1 MRMLKYRKID
11 AFTSG
16 ISTGNP
22 AACIFIDSPLDDREM
37 LDIARQHRGF
47 VSEVVFCRSNRSG
60 IDLTYFSSEGEV
72 SFCGHGTIAC
82 MYCLIR
88 ETPELSSLGEITVQ
102 TRRKGAV
109 TVYNEL
115 ATQDAIYV
123 AAPEPRFIGTRL
135 SRSEVA
141 AALGS
146 DDADVISGS
155 YQLDI
160 IDAGLRTLIVPV
172 ADLEPEVSM
181 VPDQQALKRFCTEN
195 GIDIVLTFCTKTQN
209 PEHIVHS
216 RVFAPKFGYLED
228 PATGS
233 GNSALGFY
241 MLNNNIWHGADCAI
255 EQGGKDREFNAVRLR
270 RRENTVLF
278 GGSATIRIDGVYF
291 IADVC
296 PRHNLS

>member
-22 AACIFIDSPLDDREM
+22 AACIFVDSPLDDREM

-47 VSEVVFCRSNRSG
+47 VSEVVFCRNNQPG
-60 IDLTYFSSEGEV
+60 ICLTYFSSEGEV
-72 SFCGHGTIAC
+72 NFCGHGTIAC
-82 MYCLIR
+82 MYSLIR
-88 ETPELSSLGEITVQ
+88 ETPELSSLDEITIQ

-123 AAPEPRFIGTRL
+123 AAPKPQFIGTRI

-141 AALGS
+141 AVLGF
-146 DDADVISGS
+146 DDADVISDS
-155 YQLDI
+155 YPLDM
-160 IDAGLRTLIVPV
+160 IDAGLRTLIVPIS
-172 ADLEPEVSM
+172 DLAPEVSM
-181 VPDQQALKRFCTEN
+181 VPDQQRLKMFCTEN
-195 GIDIVLTFCTKTQN
+195 GIDIILTFCTKSQN
-209 PEHIVHS
+209 PEHIAHS

-241 MLNNNIWHGADCAI
+241 MLKNDIWPGADCAI
-255 EQGGKDREFNAVRLR
+255 EQGGKDREFNVVRLR

-278 GGSATIRIDGVYF
+278 GGSATIRIKGVYF
-291 IADVC
+291 I
-296 PRHNLS
+296 